1 MMPDHVVAG
10 DVPGARMMAA
20 WVGRS
25 HTEMSAR
32 DWIRA
37 GATVAMMACI
47 SHVALAE
54 RLDRIEPPLRLEA
67 PEQELPDTVDL
78 DDLMR
83 LWPRLWWA
91 GCRTQ
96 TCITWLT
103 TAELYDEIYR
113 GHGPPG
119 MRCGIVGRYDCAD
132 IARVTSKRLN
142 QKISVRPAWHPQ
154 LCDAIATVAAR
165 DGTSVGY
172 FNRYPDFAAFT
183 LDLARRLTTP
193 KLACL
198 TKVWRALQPGSYR
211 DEAMERALSFCRD
224 ERASARECA
233 RLTAA
238 TRGAGSPE

>member
-1 MMPDHVVAG
+1 
-10 DVPGARMMAA
+10 MA
-20 WVGRS
+20 
-25 HTEMSAR
+25 AR

-37 GATVAMMACI
+37 GAIGAMMACI
-47 SHVALAE
+47 GHGALAE

-67 PEQELPDTVDL
+67 PEQELPDAVGF

-91 GCRTQ
+91 GCRTE

-103 TAELYDEIYR
+103 VAELYDEIYG

-119 MRCGIVGRYDCAD
+119 MRCGIVGRYNCAD
-132 IARVTSKRLN
+132 IVWVTAKRLN
-142 QKISVRPAWHPQ
+142 QKIGVRPAWHPQ

-165 DGTSVGY
+165 DGNEPGY
-172 FNRYPDFAAFT
+172 FHKYPDFAAFT

-198 TKVWRALQPGSYR
+198 AKVWRALQPGPDR
-211 DEAMERALSFCRD
+211 EEALETALGFCREERAG
-224 ERASARECA
+224 ARECA
-233 RLTAA
+233 KLQDAA
-238 TRGAGSPE
+238 GRAGPPG